1 MKPITPAQL
10 KKIHVLLNQMGRM
23 EYKSDM
29 VHSLTDGRA
38 TSTKDLTTNEAKAF
52 IGYLAQFDGN
62 DKMRKKVIA
71 LAYETEIIYGQT
83 AEDKLMNYAKLDQ
96 FLITRGAV
104 KKKLNLLT
112 RDELVKV
119 CSQMEAMLKN
129 TKQSKFNKYLKNT
142 LSELNISTSK
152 K

>member
-38 TSTKDLTTNEAKAF
+38 TSTKDLTMNEAKAF
-52 IGYLAQFDGN
+52 IEYLAQFDGN
-62 DKMRKKVIA
+62 DRMRKKVIA
-71 LAYETEIIYGQT
+71 LAYETEIIYGNSP
-83 AEDKLMNYAKLDQ
+83 EDKLMNYAKLDQ
-96 FLITRGAV
+96 FLIKRGAV

-112 RDELVKV
+112 RDELLKV

-129 TKQSKFNKYLKNT
+129 TKQSKFNKHLKNT

-152 K
+152 I